1 MCVHTHSGI
10 VFGQKKKRSADI
22 QEEVEGLENIT
33 LSKEACH
40 KTPLSDW
47 FCLHEMPYTWKPT
60 DRSGWVVSSGQGQR
74 VEIGGRWEVAQGL
87 LEMME
92 MSKIDYGDGCTALWI
107 YTKLYI

>member
-40 KTPLSDW
+40 KTPLSD
-47 FCLHEMPYTWKPT
+47 
-60 DRSGWVVSSGQGQR
+60 
-74 VEIGGRWEVAQGL
+74 
-87 LEMME
+87 
-92 MSKIDYGDGCTALWI
+92 
-107 YTKLYI
+107 